1 MDLAESY
8 AEEIRLSRALARALE
23 EDKIYLHKEALAA
36 YSELLNH
43 YEKQMEEGVQ

>member
-1 MDLAESY
+1 MDSAESY

-36 YSELLNH
+36 YNKLLDH
-43 YEKQMEEGVQ
+43 YEMQMEEQIQ

>member
-1 MDLAESY
+1 MEDSY
-8 AEEIRLSRALARALE
+8 FEEIRLSRALARALE